1 MAQARSRRLRGR
13 PSAGKDNHR
22 GRLVDIAR
30 DLFAAR
36 GFTATTLR
44 QVALGAGVTPA
55 LAHYYFTDKAGL
67 FDAVLREHIAPLL
80 AGMQSTISTRTQ
92 DPAGALAR
100 FVQQFTLLASRHPW
114 LPPLLLR
121 ELSEATADRESLAA
135 KVFTTQYLQPLTL
148 QLQQL
153 VTAGQASGV
162 IRSDLRA
169 EWIVLSV
176 LSLSAFPLARDA
188 SSVQALT
195 LHRLAVLRDGLK
207 AAPGIRVVTKRREI
221 TGV

>member
-1 MAQARSRRLRGR
+1 M
-13 PSAGKDNHR
+13 D
-22 GRLVDIAR
+22 VAR

-36 GFTATTLR
+36 GFAATTLR

-67 FDAVLREHIAPLL
+67 FDVVLRERIAPLL
-80 AGMQSTISTRTQ
+80 AGIQSTISTGAPDTQQ

-114 LPPLLLR
+114 LPPLILR

-135 KVFTTQYLQPLTL
+135 KAFTTQFLGPLTL
-148 QLQQL
+148 QLRQL

-162 IRSDLRA
+162 IRPDLRA

-195 LHRLAVLRDGLK
+195 LHHLAVLRDGLK
-207 AAPGIRVVTKRREI
+207 AAPGTRVVTKRREI
-221 TGV
+221 TGI